1 MSSLTSVDELSNGSF
16 QHVRRGI
23 AGKWDFALR
32 MAAILPFSGR
42 AARIGGL
49 QAPKQLAS
57 LNDLLQQAEHYAE
70 FCMRNSGR
78 MSPTLFLIGA
88 EDPLM
93 FVPESLADEDEK
105 DSFATTAR
113 LLCIALA
120 ATAVVMTMEAWMKTA
135 QPEETLDLTEPPSE
149 AFDRQEV
156 VLLMGE
162 ARTGQQQ
169 KYLPIIR
176 SGNGKFFG
184 FGELDMPE
192 VDTVEGRFARI
203 LPAQPPTKEYRA
215 VAKLML
221 EVKGVR
227 LDKAGTTVSLKRFRR

>member
-1 MSSLTSVDELSNGSF
+1 M
-16 QHVRRGI
+16 
-23 AGKWDFALR
+23 
-32 MAAILPFSGR
+32 ILPFSGR

-57 LNDLLQQAEHYAE
+57 LDDLLQQAEHYAE

-162 ARTGQQQ
+162 ARTGQKQ

-203 LPAQPPTKEYRA
+203 LPAQPPTKEHRA

>member
-1 MSSLTSVDELSNGSF
+1 M
-16 QHVRRGI
+16 
-23 AGKWDFALR
+23 
-32 MAAILPFSGR
+32 ILPFSGR

-57 LNDLLQQAEHYAE
+57 LDDLLQQAGHYAE

-78 MSPTLFLIGA
+78 MAPTLFLISA
-88 EDPLM
+88 EGPLM

-113 LLCIALA
+113 LLCIAQA
-120 ATAVVMTMEAWMKTA
+120 ATAVVMAMEAWMKTA
-135 QPEETLDLTEPPSE
+135 QAEETLDLTEPPSE

-162 ARTGQQQ
+162 ARTGQKQ

-184 FGELDMPE
+184 FGELDMPA
-192 VDTVEGRFARI
+192 VDKVEGRFAGI
-203 LPAQPPTKEYRA
+203 LPAQPPTSEHRA

-227 LDKAGTTVSLKRFRR
+227 LDKAGTTARLKRLRR